1 MFNAIAAILFVS
13 QIIFF
18 VFVSETQLI
27 VYTAFTYIFLIIL
40 IIIIV
45 TLTCLYC
52 VKKRRDTGR
61 NNSKKADDTKIKFPS
76 SQDYPNGVDDDVF
89 TIDPRQ
95 MNGHSI
101 PGKGSSFRPPPE
113 STLR

>member
-1 MFNAIAAILFVS
+1 MLVK
-13 QIIFF
+13 QYFF

-52 VKKRRDTGR
+52 VKKRRDSGR
-61 NNSKKADDTKIKFPS
+61 TNRKKAADDTRIKFPS
-76 SQDYPNGVDDDVF
+76 TQDYPNGVDDDVF

-95 MNGHSI
+95 MNGQSI